1 MKLLIML
8 NSQTSYLIQ
17 EAGYL
22 AFIFK
27 PNSVE
32 STNLIFFL
40 VEENKPNK
48 GRRSKPSREF
58 TLALGV
64 MVAALLKQ
72 ASVKI
77 DGYLFRTMNRDSF
90 IHKGLTDIPFGYRP
104 FKAVVAGLKAKG
116 YLEVV
121 TGFKESTN
129 IHDQGIATRFRATP
143 KLITLAEQYG
153 IKLSDWASHFTMLP
167 KPKLVREPLQLR
179 ADSWTDKNR
188 VKRKGGRMD
197 YDPADQS
204 AARHAKQ
211 VHDINTFVADQD
223 IQPAECH
230 FAFTR
235 IFAQGDHP
243 DFRWNKGARLYSY
256 GFGKGYQN
264 IPKAER
270 RTITINGE
278 PTVEVDISASYLTIL
293 HTLMGVPLPADPYDI
308 PGVPRKVTKIWATIT
323 LGHTGFHSRWPE
335 AAKRRYTSDHENGPA
350 DLQKD
355 YPFGKTQ
362 GKILDSLQ
370 LLKDWPKNPISW
382 ADLQFLESSAVVDA
396 VHRLAMDHRVVALPL
411 HDALI
416 VPRSKAALAE
426 QVLSDCFLHH
436 VGVRPGLTV
445 KGAKASLAA

>member
-1 MKLLIML
+1 MNLSKTNLLIL
-8 NSQTSYLIQ
+8 

-22 AFIFK
+22 ALLFI
-27 PNSVE
+27 PTSIE
-32 STNLIFFL
+32 SSSLISFL
-40 VEENKPNK
+40 LKEVTPYM
-48 GRRSKPSREF
+48 GRRKKPSIQ
-58 TLALGV
+58 LHQALG
-64 MVAALLKQ
+64 MIVAAFLKE
-72 ASVKI
+72 ASI
-77 DGYLFRTMNRDSF
+77 RPEGYLFRSMGRDSF
-90 IHKGLTDIPFGYRP
+90 KDNHLTDRPVGYRP
-104 FKAVVAGLKAKG
+104 FRTVVNGLKEKE

-179 ADSWTDKNR
+179 AGSWTDKNR

-197 YDPADQS
+197 YDPADQC

-211 VHDINTFVADQD
+211 VHDINTFIADQD

-230 FAFTR
+230 FAFAR

-264 IPKAER
+264 IPKADR
-270 RTITINGE
+270 RNITIDGE

-293 HTLMGVPLPADPYDI
+293 HTLMDVPLPADPYDI
-308 PGVPRKVTKIWATIT
+308 PGVPRKVAKIWATIT

-362 GKILDSLQ
+362 GKILNSLP
-370 LLKDWPKNPISW
+370 LLKDWPTNPISW

-396 VHRLAMDHRVVALPL
+396 VHRLAMEHRVVALPL

-426 QVLSDCFLHH
+426 QVLSDCFFHH
-436 VGVRPGLTV
+436 VGARPGITV
-445 KGAKASLAA
+445 KGAEDPLAA